1 MTLREKVAMEEP
13 NNVGAGFNGGVF
25 SCPGAYDYLNMP
37 SCMSTMEC
45 PRNSSGIM
53 KTCNDCWGQEFVPTE
68 TAEKKENKPMNF
80 TMEPKTTKKT
90 KTQLI
95 EEMNDLKKELIRL
108 EKYSKYESVA
118 GEMYA
123 ILESFVNAGF
133 TREEAFT
140 MLTVSMK
147 TAMRG

>member
-1 MTLREKVAMEEP
+1 MTLKEKVAMEEP
-13 NNVGAGFNGGVF
+13 DNICVDFYGGVF
-25 SCPGAYDYLNMP
+25 SCPGTYDYLNMP
-37 SCMSTMEC
+37 DCKSTRVC
-45 PRNSSGIM
+45 PRDSGIV
-53 KTCNDCWGQEFVPTE
+53 KTCGECWNQEFVPAK
-68 TAEKKENKPMNF
+68 TAEEKENKPMNF

-95 EEMNDLKKELIRL
+95 EEMNELKKELDRL

-133 TREEAFT
+133 TREEAFA

-147 TAMRG
+147 TAMRR